1 MVWWKAKSS
10 EALTIE
16 GPLQEVHL
24 MDKEVAYI
32 APVGFYECG
41 RNSIWHSVLVRPRL
55 QEVREVPEPIGN
67 KVSVQD
73 IDGDGVSEVVSES
86 VASGGGSTY
95 RIRTIARF
103 DGFTPVVLHAAVDG
117 DNLGNC
123 EGDMAAVSGGCKKVD
138 VAWKLEQSSDHGM
151 LLVETVVTGSGPHP
165 DHLKSQR
172 QVRRYFLVENTFVR
186 DDWR

>member
-1 MVWWKAKSS
+1 M
-10 EALTIE
+10 
-16 GPLQEVHL
+16 
-24 MDKEVAYI
+24 
-32 APVGFYECG
+32 
-41 RNSIWHSVLVRPRL
+41 
-55 QEVREVPEPIGN
+55 
-67 KVSVQD
+67 
-73 IDGDGVSEVVSES
+73 VSES

-95 RIRTIARF
+95 RIRAIARF

-165 DHLKSQR
+165 DHLRSQR